1 MNSIFRRLGMGAATM
16 LFTASLITTSANAQ
30 SFTKAVEVTQNGET
44 LGYTI
49 SNTDAI
55 VAQQKLDDAVKNAYI
70 ELGKNYSIVPVSAV
84 SNAEEI
90 FISAVNTSQELISG
104 YGLYVDG
111 KLAVVSD
118 SDSKITS
125 ALNAYKVEKGHKE
138 SANFVKSVSIEKGLY
153 ISSSLASDLKNDIKT
168 LNLEIDGVKEVEK
181 KAKTV
186 TKKSVQKMAWP
197 VNKNGSGAYVSCGW
211 YGYSGHTGVD
221 IACRKGTEIYAA
233 KGGKVVLA
241 EYHKTYGYQLIVD
254 HGNGISTRYAHC
266 TRLFANVGDSVSQGQ
281 TIATVGRTGKATGNH
296 LHFEVIKNGK
306 AVNPRPYLGY

>member
-153 ISSSLASDLKNDIKT
+153 ISSSLASDLK
-168 LNLEIDGVKEVEK
+168 
-181 KAKTV
+181 
-186 TKKSVQKMAWP
+186 
-197 VNKNGSGAYVSCGW
+197 Y
-211 YGYSGHTGVD
+211 
-221 IACRKGTEIYAA
+221 
-233 KGGKVVLA
+233 
-241 EYHKTYGYQLIVD
+241 
-254 HGNGISTRYAHC
+254 
-266 TRLFANVGDSVSQGQ
+266 LF
-281 TIATVGRTGKATGNH
+281 
-296 LHFEVIKNGK
+296 L
-306 AVNPRPYLGY
+306 

>member
-1 MNSIFRRLGMGAATM
+1 M
-16 LFTASLITTSANAQ
+16 
-30 SFTKAVEVTQNGET
+30 
-44 LGYTI
+44 
-49 SNTDAI
+49 
-55 VAQQKLDDAVKNAYI
+55 
-70 ELGKNYSIVPVSAV
+70 
-84 SNAEEI
+84 
-90 FISAVNTSQELISG
+90 ISG

-241 EYHKTYGYQLIVD
+241 EYHRTYGYQLIID